1 MNGEPLRPITGMP
14 VRLVV
19 PGWYGCAWI
28 KWVDAIRLVGAEN
41 PRPVR

>member
-1 MNGEPLRPITGMP
+1 MNGHALTPDHGAP

-28 KWVDAIRLVGAEN
+28 KWVNDIR
-41 PRPVR
+41 